1 LIWTCARAKSR
12 PASTATSA
20 SNVGRAPLFA
30 TVDTERERRAEAMAD
45 TSYNQ
50 ESLSQI
56 EIRSIDYVPPEE
68 RHGTIRDQFTLWFGL
83 NAVVFSVVLGG
94 VPVLL
99 GLNFLWS
106 TIAIVVGVVIGLG
119 MVGFH
124 ALQGPRLGVPQM
136 IQSRAQFGFYGAV
149 LFFAGS
155 IALDFGFLATQ
166 LVIQAQAMNLV
177 ISSISIPAWIG
188 ILSIPV
194 VVLTIYGYNW
204 IRLWQRWMAPILAM
218 TFAVLIV
225 QAIRFG
231 GLHGH
236 AARTGAPSFALFMES
251 VGLFVISLATWAPY
265 VADYTRYL
273 PASVNKA
280 KLFWAVFLGCAI
292 AAIATAVLGAYV
304 TALLPDASST
314 VAAVQQVAGS
324 WALPIMA
331 LSLVGADAV
340 NAYTG
345 MLALA
350 SIISCFKDVRSSKTM
365 RVLGSLLIIALGTG
379 CALLG
384 YKSFVN
390 NLSNFLAVL
399 LFIFIPWTAINL
411 TDYFVVR
418 HGEYDVPSFFTP
430 HGEYGGFVWRGL
442 IPYALA
448 VAVELPF
455 ISQTY
460 YTGPLLGPLG
470 GIDIS
475 WVVGGVAG
483 VVFYLIAIRLPMRAS
498 PHPRLTGVP

>member
-1 LIWTCARAKSR
+1 
-12 PASTATSA
+12 
-20 SNVGRAPLFA
+20 
-30 TVDTERERRAEAMAD
+30 MAD
-45 TSYNQ
+45 TSHNS

-83 NAVVFSVVLGG
+83 NAVLFFVVLGG

-99 GLNFLWS
+99 GVNFLWS

-119 MVGFH
+119 MVAFH

-149 LFFAGS
+149 LFFAAF
-155 IALDFGFLATQ
+155 IPLDVGFLAAQ
-166 LVIQAQAMNLV
+166 LVIQGQAMNVL
-177 ISSISIPAWIG
+177 IGSISIPAWIG

-204 IRLWQRWMAPILAM
+204 IRLWQRWMTPILAT

-231 GLHGH
+231 GLDGH
-236 AARTGAPSFALFMES
+236 AARTGAPSVALFMES
-251 VGLFVISLATWAPY
+251 AGLFVISMAAWAPY
-265 VADYTRYL
+265 VSDYTRYL

-304 TALLPDASST
+304 TALLPEASST
-314 VAAVQQVAGS
+314 LAAVQQVAGS

-331 LSLVGADAV
+331 LSLVGADAAV
-340 NAYTG
+340 AYTG

-390 NLSNFLAVL
+390 NLSNFLAVV

-442 IPYALA
+442 ISYALA

-483 VVFYLIAIRLPMRAS
+483 VVFYLIAIRLPMRGS
-498 PHPRLTGVP
+498 PQPLTGIPRSLF

>member
-1 LIWTCARAKSR
+1 
-12 PASTATSA
+12 
-20 SNVGRAPLFA
+20 
-30 TVDTERERRAEAMAD
+30 MAD
-45 TSYNQ
+45 IPYDS

-56 EIRSIDYVPPEE
+56 EVRSIDYVPPEE

-94 VPVLL
+94 VPVIL

-106 TIAIVVGVVIGLG
+106 TIAIVVGVVLGLC

-149 LFFAGS
+149 LFFAAS
-155 IALDFGFLATQ
+155 IVLDFGFLAAQ
-166 LVIQAQAMNLV
+166 LVIQAQAMNLLV
-177 ISSISIPAWIG
+177 GSISIPAWIA

-194 VVLTIYGYNW
+194 VALTIYGYNW
-204 IRLWQRWMAPILAM
+204 IQVWQRWMTPILAV
-218 TFAVLIV
+218 TFTVLIV
-225 QAIRFG
+225 QALRFG

-236 AARTGAPSFALFMES
+236 AAGTGTPSFALFMES
-251 VGLFVISLATWAPY
+251 VGLLVIAMVSWAPY
-265 VADYTRYL
+265 VSDYSRYL
-273 PASVNKA
+273 PASVKKA
-280 KLFWAVFLGCAI
+280 RLFWAVFLGCAT
-292 AAIATAVLGAYV
+292 AEIATCALGAYI
-304 TALLPDASST
+304 TALLPHASST

-331 LSLVGADAV
+331 LSLVGADVV

-350 SIISCFKDVRSSKTM
+350 SIVSCFREVRSSKGV
-365 RVLGSLLIIALGTG
+365 RVLGSLLIIGLGTG

-390 NLSNFLAVL
+390 NLANFLQVL

-411 TDYFVVR
+411 TDYFVIR
-418 HGEYDVPSFFTP
+418 HGDYDVPSFFTVR
-430 HGEYGGFVWRGL
+430 GRYGGFVWRGL

-448 VAVELPF
+448 VGAELPF
-455 ISQTY
+455 IDQTY
-460 YTGPLLGPLG
+460 YTGPLVGSLG

-483 VVFYLIAIRLPMRAS
+483 VVFYLIAVRLP
-498 PHPRLTGVP
+498 PHPSPVALDTLTTPTAAESAT

>member
-1 LIWTCARAKSR
+1 
-12 PASTATSA
+12 
-20 SNVGRAPLFA
+20 
-30 TVDTERERRAEAMAD
+30 
-45 TSYNQ
+45 
-50 ESLSQI
+50 
-56 EIRSIDYVPPEE
+56 
-68 RHGTIRDQFTLWFGL
+68 
-83 NAVVFSVVLGG
+83 
-94 VPVLL
+94 
-99 GLNFLWS
+99 
-106 TIAIVVGVVIGLG
+106 
-119 MVGFH
+119 
-124 ALQGPRLGVPQM
+124 
-136 IQSRAQFGFYGAV
+136 
-149 LFFAGS
+149 
-155 IALDFGFLATQ
+155 
-166 LVIQAQAMNLV
+166 
-177 ISSISIPAWIG
+177 
-188 ILSIPV
+188 
-194 VVLTIYGYNW
+194 
-204 IRLWQRWMAPILAM
+204 
-218 TFAVLIV
+218 
-225 QAIRFG
+225 
-231 GLHGH
+231 
-236 AARTGAPSFALFMES
+236 MES
-251 VGLFVISLATWAPY
+251 AGLFVISMAAWAPY
-265 VADYTRYL
+265 VSDYTRYL

-304 TALLPDASST
+304 TALLPEASST

-331 LSLVGADAV
+331 LSLVGADAAV
-340 NAYTG
+340 AYTG

-350 SIISCFKDVRSSKTM
+350 SIISCFKDVRSSKRM

-390 NLSNFLAVL
+390 NLSNFLAVV

-442 IPYALA
+442 ISYALA

-455 ISQTY
+455 INQTY

-498 PHPRLTGVP
+498 PHPRQTGVP

>member
-1 LIWTCARAKSR
+1 
-12 PASTATSA
+12 
-20 SNVGRAPLFA
+20 
-30 TVDTERERRAEAMAD
+30 MAD
-45 TSYNQ
+45 IPYNP

-83 NAVVFSVVLGG
+83 NAVIFSVVLGG

-106 TIAIVVGVVIGLG
+106 AIAIVVGVVTGLG
-119 MVGFH
+119 MVGLH
-124 ALQGPRLGVPQM
+124 ALQGPKLGVPQM

-149 LFFAGS
+149 VLFAAS
-155 IALDFGFLATQ
+155 IALDFGFLAAQ
-166 LVIQAQAMNLV
+166 LVIQAQAMNVL
-177 ISSISIPAWIG
+177 IGSISIPAWIA

-194 VVLTIYGYNW
+194 IPLTIYGYNW
-204 IRLWQRWMAPILAM
+204 IQLWQRWMTPILAV

-236 AARTGAPSFALFMES
+236 AAGTGAPSFALFMES
-251 VGLFVISLATWAPY
+251 VALFVIAMVSWAPY
-265 VADYTRYL
+265 VSDYSRYL
-273 PASVNKA
+273 PASVKKA
-280 KLFWAVFLGCAI
+280 GLFWAVFLGCAI
-292 AAIATAVLGAYV
+292 GEIATCVLGAYI

-314 VAAVQQVAGS
+314 VAAVHQVAGS

-331 LSLVGADAV
+331 LSLVGADVV

-350 SIISCFKDVRSSKTM
+350 SIVSCFKDVRSSKRM

-384 YKSFVN
+384 YRSFVN
-390 NLSNFLAVL
+390 NLSNFLQVL

-411 TDYFVVR
+411 TDYFVIR
-418 HGEYDVPSFFTP
+418 RGEYHVPSFFTAR
-430 HGEYGGFVWRGL
+430 GDYGGFVWRGL
-442 IPYALA
+442 IPYLLA
-448 VAVELPF
+448 VAAELPF

-460 YTGPLLGPLG
+460 YTGPLVGPLG
-470 GIDIS
+470 GVDIS

-483 VVFYLIAIRLPMRAS
+483 VVFYLIAVRQFPLPAS
-498 PHPRLTGVP
+498 PAVLETGMTPSTGDRPDLAQ